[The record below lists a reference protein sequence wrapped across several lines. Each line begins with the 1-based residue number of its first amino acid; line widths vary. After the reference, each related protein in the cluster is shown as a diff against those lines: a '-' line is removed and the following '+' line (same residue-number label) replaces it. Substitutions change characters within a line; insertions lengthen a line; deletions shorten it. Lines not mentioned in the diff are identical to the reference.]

1 MKAKEAVR
9 RLTGNGKG
17 KGFPG
22 QVLRVPG
29 G

>member
-9 RLTGNGKG
+9 RLTGNGKA
-17 KGFPG
+17 KVVPG
-22 QVLRVPG
+22 QSLRVPG